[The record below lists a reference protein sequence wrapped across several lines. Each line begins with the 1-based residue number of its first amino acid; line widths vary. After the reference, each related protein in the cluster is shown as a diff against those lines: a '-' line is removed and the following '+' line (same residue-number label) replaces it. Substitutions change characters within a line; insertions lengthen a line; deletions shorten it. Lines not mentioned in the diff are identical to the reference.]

1 MVVFGGLRENDG
13 TELVVAGDVVGA
25 APPLPDEAA
34 AAAAAGRLPAVVAA
48 LHCIVVLCLPA
59 SRRPSYFAR
68 LPYKERRNTS
78 MDYFWSLL
86 VAAAEWWQCWI
97 SEVLRNPQED
107 TEYFPIQ
114 GRKKTLKELHK
125 EMMSFPSRYGW
136 DCPLYKE
143 DIQIRCH
150 AGNVLRKQYIA
161 DASPLLPY
169 RCCPAAAAERERCL
183 SDSEA
188 GPTFLNAELNYTE
201 FIRCADN
208 SSEKMI
214 PFQDTSSD
222 TFFHVGKIHV
232 DKLQNVSSLNL
243 NKEIGDLQ
251 NKPWLPLQQIKD
263 ELVNC
268 LDLSFGSISNNEFK
282 YDKGVYGWMNIMKFS
297 CIHLNQNHILYGIVS
312 TRTRFRLK
320 QVFLRRQNT
329 YWTTSGRSI
338 ITRDVQNIADVFAI
352 RFSEYVLENVE
363 EELDILREKTKG
375 NLTQNESRQHTFST
389 MSVPMT
395 SRVMVFPLKKLRP
408 IVLNLSNEL
417 QDAAAEMLETCSN
430 QTCSSTT
437 NTTDTVKR
445 KRDNYSFLMEK
456 VFIDRTDD
464 ERTVIAYQTSRPYFV
479 FDSHKRKT
487 AHGVVEVK
495 QEFSDDA
502 AKLWTDLLE
511 QQSSL
516 ALTMHCQSILRRSSL
531 DVVKFC

>member
-1 MVVFGGLRENDG
+1 MTLLKLSLFYFVSLFSTSTASKRSSELALR
-13 TELVVAGDVVGA
+13 A
-25 APPLPDEAA
+25 
-34 AAAAAGRLPAVVAA
+34 
-48 LHCIVVLCLPA
+48 
-59 SRRPSYFAR
+59 
-68 LPYKERRNTS
+68 
-78 MDYFWSLL
+78 
-86 VAAAEWWQCWI
+86 
-97 SEVLRNPQED
+97 
-107 TEYFPIQ
+107 
-114 GRKKTLKELHK
+114 
-125 EMMSFPSRYGW
+125 
-136 DCPLYKE
+136 
-143 DIQIRCH
+143 
-150 AGNVLRKQYIA
+150 
-161 DASPLLPY
+161 
-169 RCCPAAAAERERCL
+169 
-183 SDSEA
+183 
-188 GPTFLNAELNYTE
+188 TFLNAELNYTE

-297 CIHLNQNHILYGIVS
+297 CIHLNENHILYGIVS

-375 NLTQNESRQHTFST
+375 NLTQNDSLLQLSPETYDEILKVFVVDLHHTRSAESRQHTFST

-445 KRDNYSFLMEK
+445 KKDNYTFLMEK

-495 QEFSDDA
+495 QEFTDDA
-502 AKLWTDLLE
+502 AKLWTDLIE